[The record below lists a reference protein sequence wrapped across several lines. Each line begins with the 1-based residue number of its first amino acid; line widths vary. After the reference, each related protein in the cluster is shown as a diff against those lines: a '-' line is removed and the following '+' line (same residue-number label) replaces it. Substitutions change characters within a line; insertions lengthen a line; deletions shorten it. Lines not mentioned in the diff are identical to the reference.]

1 MSDLEKIRGEAFAY
15 TCQVA
20 SACAMASSVAA
31 MFGAGTVDLDTALKM
46 IRQIEADLKY
56 HRPSFLR
63 EAEPGNLK
71 EAPWGRPAP
80 PARKR

>member
-1 MSDLEKIRGEAFAY
+1 MSVGEGFSY
-15 TCQVA
+15 LSQLTCA
-20 SACAMASSVAA
+20 SAMATSIAA
-31 MFGAGTVDLDTALKM
+31 MCEAGIIDPDTALKL

-80 PARKR
+80 QALIR